1 MRIDAFRILSAS
13 PGRTGA
19 RHLHAR
25 ARRRRLPGPLH
36 PGDRMKI
43 GIDFGTSYSAAAAR
57 VGDSL
62 VHIRFDGQAQ
72 FRTAVFFPTT
82 LPDPGDFALD
92 AAMEAEVEALVRGMR
107 TDQARAVG
115 TPRTGAQLRRDAI
128 RIVRR
133 QWLEARMREA
143 DASAADLQH
152 AVFGEAAIESY
163 LLEGSGN
170 LVQSPKSMLG
180 FNLHPRAKD
189 TITGIAAHILEH
201 VRLTASQQLGTT
213 VRAATLGRPVR
224 FRSSMG
230 DAGGEQALA
239 LLREAAARAGF
250 DSIDFLEEPAA
261 AALHY
266 HAASPL
272 RHTTLVVDIGGGTT
286 DIALADV
293 GGDAPPRVHAA
304 WGVANGGT
312 DVDLALSMARVMPL
326 FGKGASRIPVHHFVE
341 AATVQDM
348 PRQREFHARDFS
360 HIDAPFGPRLGALQ
374 RDGGTTRLYRGVEAM
389 KVRLSG
395 HDDASHVLDYIEPGL
410 RVDASRAALEAAS
423 ERFLATIGELLDA
436 VRGELDV
443 PPDSLFLTGGMSGAP
458 YVQAAAQAR
467 FPDARIVRGDPSLGV
482 VSGLAEHARLGAGLD
497 GHVE

>member
-1 MRIDAFRILSAS
+1 
-13 PGRTGA
+13 
-19 RHLHAR
+19 
-25 ARRRRLPGPLH
+25 
-36 PGDRMKI
+36 MKI

-57 VGDSL
+57 IGDAL
-62 VHIRFDGQAQ
+62 VHIQFDGQPQ

-82 LPDPGDFALD
+82 LPDLD
-92 AAMEAEVEALVRGMR
+92 AFELDDAMEAEVDALMRGLR
-107 TDQARAVG
+107 NDQARAGG
-115 TPRTGAQLRRDAI
+115 TPRPATQLRRDAI

-133 QWLEARMREA
+133 QWLEARMR
-143 DASAADLQH
+143 DAESSAADLQH

-180 FNLHPRAKD
+180 FNLHPRAKE

-201 VRLTASQQLGTT
+201 IRLTASQQLGAT

-224 FRSSMG
+224 FRSSLG
-230 DAGGEQALA
+230 EAGGEQALA
-239 LLREAAARAGF
+239 LLRDAAAQAGF
-250 DSIDFLEEPAA
+250 DSIEFLEEPAA

-266 HAASPL
+266 HATSPQ

-286 DIALADV
+286 DIALAEI
-293 GGDAPPRVHAA
+293 GGDGAPRVHRA

-312 DVDLALSMARVMPL
+312 DVDLALSMAQVMPL

-348 PRQREFHARDFS
+348 PRQRDFHKRDFG
-360 HIDAPFGPRLGALQ
+360 HVDAPFGARLQALQ
-374 RDGGTTRLYRGVEAM
+374 RDGGTTRLYRGVEGM

-395 HDDASHVLDYIEPGL
+395 HDEAGHALDYIEPGL
-410 RVDASRAALEAAS
+410 RVDATRDALETAS
-423 ERFLATIGELLDA
+423 ARFLDTIGALLDD
-436 VRGELDV
+436 VRGDLDA

-482 VSGLAEHARLGAGLD
+482 VSGLAEHARN
-497 GHVE
+497 

>member
-1 MRIDAFRILSAS
+1 
-13 PGRTGA
+13 
-19 RHLHAR
+19 
-25 ARRRRLPGPLH
+25 
-36 PGDRMKI
+36 MKI

-57 VGDSL
+57 IGGDL
-62 VHIRFDGQAQ
+62 VHIRFDGQPQ

-82 LPDPGDFALD
+82 LPDLD
-92 AAMEAEVEALVRGMR
+92 AFELDDAMEAEVDAI
-107 TDQARAVG
+107 ARSLRSEETRAGGVAR
-115 TPRTGAQLRRDAI
+115 PSAQLRRDAI

-133 QWLEARMREA
+133 QWLETRMREA
-143 DASAADLQH
+143 ESSAADLQH

-180 FNLHPRAKD
+180 FNLHPRAKE

-201 VRLTASQQLGTT
+201 IRLTASQQLGTT

-230 DAGGEQALA
+230 EAGGEQALA
-239 LLREAAARAGF
+239 LLREAAAQAGF
-250 DSIDFLEEPAA
+250 DSIEFLEEPAA

-266 HAASPL
+266 HAGSPQ

-293 GGDAPPRVHAA
+293 GGEAAPRVLRA
-304 WGVANGGT
+304 WGVGNGGT
-312 DVDLALSMARVMPL
+312 DVDLALSMAQVMPL

-348 PRQREFHARDFS
+348 PRQRDFHKRDFGQ
-360 HIDAPFGPRLGALQ
+360 IDAPFGPRLQALQ
-374 RDGGTTRLYRGVEAM
+374 RDGGTTRLYRGVEGM
-389 KVRLSG
+389 KVRLSEAETAG
-395 HDDASHVLDYIEPGL
+395 HALDYVEPGL
-410 RVDASRAALEAAS
+410 KVDATRADLEAAS
-423 ERFLATIGELLDA
+423 ARFLDTIGTLLDE
-436 VRGELDV
+436 VRGDLDT

-467 FPDARIVRGDPSLGV
+467 FPAARIVRGDPSLGV
-482 VSGLAEHARLGAGLD
+482 VSGLAEHARN
-497 GHVE
+497 

>member
-1 MRIDAFRILSAS
+1 
-13 PGRTGA
+13 
-19 RHLHAR
+19 
-25 ARRRRLPGPLH
+25 
-36 PGDRMKI
+36 MKI

-57 VGDSL
+57 IGESL
-62 VHIRFDGQAQ
+62 VHIRFDGQPQ

-82 LPDPGDFALD
+82 LPDLDAFALD
-92 AAMEAEVEALVRGMR
+92 DAMEAEVDALMR
-107 TDQARAVG
+107 SLRNDQARAG
-115 TPRTGAQLRRDAI
+115 GALRPAAQLRRDAI

-133 QWLEARMREA
+133 QWLEARMR
-143 DASAADLQH
+143 DAESSAADLQH

-201 VRLTASQQLGTT
+201 IRLTASQQLGTT

-224 FRSSMG
+224 FRSSLG
-230 DAGGEQALA
+230 EAGGEQALA
-239 LLREAAARAGF
+239 LLRDAASQAGF
-250 DSIDFLEEPAA
+250 DSIEFLEEPAA

-266 HAASPL
+266 HAESPQ

-293 GGDAPPRVHAA
+293 GGDGAPRVHRA

-312 DVDLALSMARVMPL
+312 DVDLALSMAQVMPL

-348 PRQREFHARDFS
+348 PRQREFHKRDFG
-360 HIDAPFGPRLGALQ
+360 HVDAPFGPRLQALQ
-374 RDGGTTRLYRGVEAM
+374 RDGGTTRLYRGVEGM

-395 HDDASHVLDYIEPGL
+395 HDEAGHALDYIEPGL
-410 RVDASRAALEAAS
+410 RVDATRAALESAS
-423 ERFLATIGELLDA
+423 ARFLDTIGTLLDE
-436 VRGELDV
+436 VRADLDA

-467 FPDARIVRGDPSLGV
+467 FPDARVIRGDPSLGV
-482 VSGLAEHARLGAGLD
+482 VSGLAEHARN
-497 GHVE
+497 

>member
-1 MRIDAFRILSAS
+1 
-13 PGRTGA
+13 
-19 RHLHAR
+19 
-25 ARRRRLPGPLH
+25 
-36 PGDRMKI
+36 MKI

-57 VGDSL
+57 IDDDL
-62 VHIRFDGQAQ
+62 VHIRFDGQPQ

-82 LPDPGDFALD
+82 LPDLDDFALD
-92 AAMEAEVEALVRGMR
+92 AAMEAEVEALVRSLRSAGG
-107 TDQARAVG
+107 A
-115 TPRTGAQLRRDAI
+115 PRPTAQLRRDAI

-143 DASAADLQH
+143 ESSAADLQH

-180 FNLHPRAKD
+180 FNLHPRAKE

-201 VRLTASQQLGTT
+201 IRLTASQQLGVT

-230 DAGGEQALA
+230 EAGGEQALA
-239 LLREAAARAGF
+239 LLREAAAQAGF
-250 DSIDFLEEPAA
+250 DSIEFLEEPAA

-266 HAASPL
+266 HAESPQ

-293 GGDAPPRVHAA
+293 GGDAAPRVRRA

-312 DVDLALSMARVMPL
+312 DVDLALSMAQVMPL

-348 PRQREFHARDFS
+348 PRQRDFHKRDFG
-360 HIDAPFGPRLGALQ
+360 HVDAPFGPRLQALQ
-374 RDGGTTRLYRGVEAM
+374 RDGGTTRLYRGVEGM
-389 KVRLSG
+389 KVRLSEDETAG
-395 HDDASHVLDYIEPGL
+395 HALDYVEPGL
-410 RVDASRAALEAAS
+410 RVDATRADLEAAS
-423 ERFLATIGELLDA
+423 ARFLDTIGGLLDD
-436 VRGELDV
+436 VRNDLDA

-467 FPDARIVRGDPSLGV
+467 FPTARIVRGDPSLGV
-482 VSGLAEHARLGAGLD
+482 VSGLAAHARNA
-497 GHVE
+497 

>member
-1 MRIDAFRILSAS
+1 
-13 PGRTGA
+13 
-19 RHLHAR
+19 
-25 ARRRRLPGPLH
+25 
-36 PGDRMKI
+36 MKI

-57 VGDSL
+57 IGDEL
-62 VHIRFDGQAQ
+62 VHIRFDGQPQ
-72 FRTAVFFPTT
+72 FRTAVYFPTT
-82 LPDPGDFALD
+82 LPDLDAFELD
-92 AAMEAEVEALVRGMR
+92 AAMEAEVDAI
-107 TDQARAVG
+107 ARSLRNEQSRAG
-115 TPRTGAQLRRDAI
+115 TPPRPSALLRRDAI
-128 RIVRR
+128 RVVRR
-133 QWLEARMREA
+133 RWLEARMRDA
-143 DASAADLQH
+143 AASAADLQH

-180 FNLHPRAKD
+180 FNLHPRAKE

-201 VRLTASQQLGTT
+201 IRLTASQQLGTT

-224 FRSSMG
+224 FRSSLG
-230 DAGGEQALA
+230 EAGGEQALA
-239 LLREAAARAGF
+239 LLREAATQAGF
-250 DSIDFLEEPAA
+250 DAIEFLEEPAA

-266 HAASPL
+266 HAASPA

-286 DIALADV
+286 DIALAEI
-293 GGDAPPRVHAA
+293 GGGEAPRVHRA

-312 DVDLALSMARVMPL
+312 DVDLALSMAQVMPL

-348 PRQREFHARDFS
+348 PRQREFHNRDFR
-360 HIDAPFGPRLGALQ
+360 HVDAPFGARLQGLQ
-374 RDGGTTRLYRGVEAM
+374 RDGGTTRLYRGVEGM

-395 HDDASHVLDYIEPGL
+395 HDTAGHALDYIEPGL
-410 RVDASRAALEAAS
+410 RVDASRADLEAAS
-423 ERFLATIGELLDA
+423 ARFLATIGGLLDE
-436 VRGELDV
+436 VRGELDA

-482 VSGLAEHARLGAGLD
+482 VSGLAEHART
-497 GHVE
+497 